1 MGLMGK
7 LGKLYRG
14 EHRTFSHR
22 PASTLTH
29 GMGLQKLHRD
39 HRTTCSRLL
48 LMMGCV
54 ALAFCG
60 RCTKTAMTRR
70 AIALGKRGGLIGSCV
85 FQSVGMVCSVLAT

>member
-14 EHRTFSHR
+14 EHRRPQNRTFGH
-22 PASTLTH
+22 
-29 GMGLQKLHRD
+29 Q
-39 HRTTCSRLL
+39 TTCSSLL
-48 LMMGCV
+48 LMMGGKGLGAYGFV

-70 AIALGKRGGLIGSCV
+70 AIALGKSGGLIGCCV
-85 FQSVGMVCSVLAT
+85 FQSVGMDCSVLGT